1 MAEQPSLVHVE
12 IFGQTYAVR
21 AGADPGYVERLA
33 AFVDGRMKEVA
44 RSTKT
49 VDSQRIAV
57 LAALNVADELFAAR
71 DGAHSGAARR
81 PRNAP
86 AGWPRGAG
94 RSARG
99 LRRRSPRRGAL
110 PYGSRAWLRCP
121 QRSPALLVMD
131 AEASNQR
138 L

>member
-1 MAEQPSLVHVE
+1 MADQPSLVHVE

-33 AFVDGRMKEVA
+33 AFVDGKMKEVA

-71 DGAHSGAARR
+71 EGVQSGGKAADER
-81 PRNAP
+81 
-86 AGWPRGAG
+86 
-94 RSARG
+94 ARK
-99 LRRRSPRRGAL
+99 LAEELAGAL
-110 PYGSRAWLRCP
+110 EG
-121 QRSPALLVMD
+121 
-131 AEASNQR
+131 
-138 L
+138 